1 MAEYLAPGVYVEEV
15 DTGPKPIEG
24 VSTSTAGMV
33 GVTEWGPVNI
43 PTLVTSFG
51 DFTRQFGGYL
61 DRRVYPGNTWY
72 LPHAVEGFFNNGGK
86 RLYIVRV
93 LPDASTVATS
103 TLFDR
108 GNTPDVDSLTFS
120 RFTRSLAARVLQN
133 DQLLLLDDDAGIPVA
148 GGWALLQQ
156 GRASE
161 YVQIVGSP
169 SGVLTTATPITAD
182 LWPRGTP
189 VEGLDA
195 ASAVLGTT
203 TLIADVT
210 NDEYLLP
217 VANSALLA
225 GSTTYRIGE
234 AADPA
239 RESCASA
246 DNGAIALSTSLALN
260 HNVGASICVAQ
271 ITNDTNVR
279 TLSADAPRGTTQIQL
294 DNRLDIPDVPPSGNF
309 LRLTDSAGDVEF
321 IRIDTLTLPRNT
333 GNDPGSITLEWG
345 LQRDYVVGNTVELL
359 IDTETDSNTTFLA
372 WDADPDDRAL
382 VLGDSGGYGVGSII
396 RIEDITAANAEYN
409 QVATGSPVLRVV
421 STPFQNSHPATTAV
435 LGRSPMLQVQAI
447 DSGTWGN
454 RLRVLVQREAS
465 PLLRETQPINPV
477 PATSPTITLRTT
489 SGIEPGSV
497 LEFFTRNLAGV
508 ETVVFQ
514 QKVVGVAGNVVSFA
528 AGGLTQPVT
537 ANMFVRTVEFQMTVE
552 LVKFNPVTQQETGIV
567 TSERFRQL
575 SLDSRHPRYVVRVIG
590 AIFVDDTSTPRRAD
604 GRTEGES
611 LLIRVAD
618 VLTPEQSQIALRL
631 SPDILEF
638 TSPNGQLRPFGLFF
652 TGGNDNLGAIAPAN
666 YIGADGSNPPR
677 SRTGIFALKNIDDIS
692 IVAVPG
698 QSNQQ
703 IQDAL
708 LTHCETLRY
717 RFAVL
722 DAVVGSNIALIQDQK
737 SLYDSKYGAIY
748 YPWVK
753 IPDPFP
759 DNPRIPLQVLIPPS
773 GHMMGIYARSDI
785 ERGVYKAPANEVVRN
800 ISDLEFKL
808 TKEEQ
813 DILNPRNINVLRNFR
828 EDNRGLRVWGAR
840 TLSSDSDWK
849 YINVR
854 RLFIFIEKSIERG
867 TQWVVFE
874 PNDES
879 LWQRVKRVITAFLT
893 NVWRDGALMGRTAEE
908 AFFVKCDR
916 TTMTQADIDN
926 GRLIVQ
932 IGIAPV
938 KPAEF
943 VIFRIGQW
951 VGGSSLEEG

>member
-15 DTGPKPIEG
+15 DTGAKPIEG

-61 DRRVYPGNTWY
+61 DRRIYPGNTWY

-86 RLYIVRV
+86 RLYITRV
-93 LPDASTVATS
+93 LPDVSTFAVT
-103 TLFDR
+103 TLFDQ

-133 DQLLLLDDDAGIPVA
+133 DQLLLLDMDIPSGA
-148 GGWALLQQ
+148 WALLQQ
-156 GRASE
+156 DRASE
-161 YVQIVGSP
+161 YVQILGSP
-169 SGVLTTATPITAD
+169 AGVVTIVTAITAD
-182 LWPRGTP
+182 LWSRGTP

-195 ASAVLGTT
+195 ANAVLGTT

-210 NDEYLLP
+210 RDEFLLP
-217 VANSALLA
+217 VANSGLLA
-225 GSTTYRIGE
+225 GAVTYRIGE
-234 AADPA
+234 ATDPA
-239 RESCASA
+239 REQSASA
-246 DNGAIALSTSLALN
+246 DNGAIALTTPLALN
-260 HNVGASICVAQ
+260 HNLGASIGIAQ
-271 ITNDTNVR
+271 ITVNPTVR
-279 TLSADAPRGTTQIQL
+279 TFSADAPRGTTQIQL
-294 DNRLDIPDVPPSGNF
+294 DNRSGILNPPPPGNQVHF
-309 LRLTDSAGDVEF
+309 LRLTDSAGNVEF
-321 IRIDTLTLPRNT
+321 ARIDTVVSPRVA
-333 GNDPGSITLEWG
+333 GDDPGSITLEWG
-345 LQRDYVVGNTVELL
+345 LQRDYVIGNTVSLL
-359 IDTETDSNTTFLA
+359 TDTDADSNTTLLA

-382 VLGDSGGYGVGSII
+382 VLGDSGAYGANTFI
-396 RIEDITAANAEYN
+396 RIESITAANAEYN
-409 QVATGSPVLRVV
+409 QVATGSPTLRVV
-421 STPFQNSHPATTAV
+421 STPFQNSHPATTPV

-454 RLRVLVQREAS
+454 RLRVSVQRDTS
-465 PLLRETQPINPV
+465 PLLRESQPINPV

-508 ETVVFQ
+508 ETIVFQ
-514 QKVVGVAGNVVSFA
+514 QKVVGVAGNVVSFG
-528 AGGLTQPVT
+528 AGGVTQPVT
-537 ANMFVRTVEFQMTVE
+537 ANMFVRTVEFQMTIE

-611 LLIRVAD
+611 GLIRVAD

-652 TGGNDNLGAIAPAN
+652 TGGNDNLGAITPAN
-666 YIGADGSNPPR
+666 YIGSDGTNPPR

-840 TLSSDSDWK
+840 TLSSDPDWK